1 MTLTQSIQCFQLK
14 NAHFTSRWQ
23 FSEKGLT
30 QSHYSYI
37 EREPTGDR
45 QWKDIN
51 LICQHVTSSSHETQN
66 NFLLRYFFSQIA
78 ATKTEKLLPLA
89 HLGVVV
95 KPATIIPSNEFW
107 STKLCAK
114 TSNDFTCST

>member
-1 MTLTQSIQCFQLK
+1 MRTSLRDGNFQRKDSHSHIILTL
-14 NAHFTSRWQ
+14 
-23 FSEKGLT
+23 
-30 QSHYSYI
+30 
-37 EREPTGDR
+37 REPMEDR

-95 KPATIIPSNEFW
+95 KPATIIPSNEFE